1 MGMKRLGSLILGA
14 GFLTVLSAVATPANA
29 ASITL
34 TDENSSLLFDTESE
48 DNLLNWIV
56 EGTNQLDSLS
66 YWYRIGDGP
75 EQSVHT
81 TLTQVAANPVDTN
94 GDGGFDRLFVEYLSP
109 DLFDITITY
118 GLDGG
123 NSGSLRSLLNTAV
136 EVENLSA
143 SDLDFNLFA
152 FADYNLNNSPSFDTL
167 TVSRDPNTNLVTAE
181 ETFTDGPALAT
192 LTTNPGADRY
202 EAAPRS
208 TLLALLNDGNA
219 DNLALTS
226 GTDISSSNSA
236 FAFQFERSIAP
247 ESSVLVGQT
256 NFVRDVQPIPE
267 PTSTLG
273 LLALG
278 AFGGGS
284 YFKRWRKQKVEA

>member
-1 MGMKRLGSLILGA
+1 MGMKRLGCLAMGA
-14 GFLTVLSAVATPANA
+14 GFLAALSMAAPANA
-29 ASITL
+29 ASFTL

-48 DNLLNWIV
+48 ENLLSWIV
-56 EGTNQLDSLS
+56 EGTNQLDSLG

-75 EQSVHT
+75 EQSVSA
-81 TLTQVAANPVDTN
+81 TLTQVSANSVDTN
-94 GDGGFDRLFVEYLSP
+94 GDGGLDRLFVEYVSP
-109 DLFDITITY
+109 DLFDISFTY
-118 GLDGG
+118 GLEGG
-123 NSGSLRSLLNTAV
+123 EPGSLRSLFNTAI

-143 SDLDFNLFA
+143 SALDFNLFA
-152 FADYNLNNSPSFDTL
+152 FSDFNLNNSPSFDTL
-167 TVSRDPNTNLVTAE
+167 TVSRDPNTGLVTAE
-181 ETFTDGPALAT
+181 ETFSGGPAVAT

-202 EAAPRS
+202 DTDQRS
-208 TLLALLNDGNA
+208 TLLSLLNDGNA
-219 DNLALTS
+219 DDLALTD
-226 GTDISSSNSA
+226 GAETSSSNSA
-236 FAFQFERSIAP
+236 FAFQFERSID
-247 ESSVLVGQT
+247 SGTSVLVGQT

>member
-1 MGMKRLGSLILGA
+1 MVMRRLGYLVVGA
-14 GFLTVLSAVATPANA
+14 GFLAALSMAPAPANA

-48 DNLLNWIV
+48 DNLLSWIV
-56 EGTNQLDSLS
+56 EGTDQLDSLG

-75 EQSVHT
+75 EQSVSA
-81 TLTQVAANPVDTN
+81 TLTQVAANSVDTD
-94 GDGGFDRLFVEYLSP
+94 GDGGLDRLFVEYLSP
-109 DLFDITITY
+109 DLFDITFTY
-118 GLDGG
+118 GLEGG
-123 NSGSLRSLLNTAV
+123 NPGSRRSLFNTAI

-143 SDLDFNLFA
+143 SSLDFNLFS
-152 FADYNLNNSPSFDTL
+152 FVDLNLNSSPSFDTL
-167 TVSRDPNTNLVTAE
+167 TVSRDPATNLVTAS
-181 ETFTDGPALAT
+181 ETLSGAPVAST
-192 LTTNPGADRY
+192 LTTNPEADRY
-202 EAAPRS
+202 DANQRS
-208 TLLALLNDGNA
+208 LLLSLLNDANA
-219 DNLALTS
+219 DNLALTDGSKTIS
-226 GTDISSSNSA
+226 GDTS

-247 ESSVLVGQT
+247 GASALISQT

-284 YFKRWRKQKVEA
+284 CFKRWRKQKVEA

>member
-1 MGMKRLGSLILGA
+1 MVMRRLSFLAMGVG
-14 GFLTVLSAVATPANA
+14 GFAALSMVAAPANA

-34 TDENSSLLFDTESE
+34 TDENSSLVFDTESE
-48 DNLLNWIV
+48 DNLMSWIV
-56 EGTNQLDSLS
+56 DGTDQLDTLA

-81 TLTQVAANPVDTN
+81 TLTQTAANAVDTD
-94 GDGGFDRLFVEYLSP
+94 GDGGLDRLFVEYLSP
-109 DLFDITITY
+109 DQFDITFTY
-118 GLDGG
+118 GLEGG
-123 NSGSLRSLLNTAV
+123 NPFSLRSLFNTAV

-143 SDLDFNLFA
+143 SDLDFNLFS
-152 FADYNLNNSPSFDTL
+152 FVDYNLNNSSSPESV
-167 TVSRDPNTNLVTAE
+167 TVSRDPNTGLVTGEDTLSDA
-181 ETFTDGPALAT
+181 PVVAT

-202 EAAPRS
+202 DADQSSA
-208 TLLALLNDGNA
+208 LLSLLNDGNA
-219 DNLALTS
+219 DDLALTEGSKTIS
-226 GTDISSSNSA
+226 GDTS

-247 ESSVLVGQT
+247 GASALVGQT

-284 YFKRWRKQKVEA
+284 YFKRWRRQKIEA